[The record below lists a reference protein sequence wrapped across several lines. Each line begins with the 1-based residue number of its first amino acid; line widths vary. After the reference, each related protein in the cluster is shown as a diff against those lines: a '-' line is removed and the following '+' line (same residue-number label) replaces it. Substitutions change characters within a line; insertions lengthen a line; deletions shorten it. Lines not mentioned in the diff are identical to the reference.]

1 MYFNYFALRDN
12 SVLLTFFAEKT
23 PRSRKVKNTQKC
35 INSIHCT
42 ANVHRGFT
50 GFPSF
55 FPAIS
60 MKEGCKNHRETLYSS
75 KGKIVYV
82 VGKPYYYLQIAGK
95 SYNYHGVSPQY
106 YSPFPYVVQVFL
118 AGTPQFPVPVVF
130 MG

>member
-60 MKEGCKNHRETLYSS
+60 MKEGCKNHRETLLKEKDCVVCCGDPCNIYRFAVWNA
-75 KGKIVYV
+75 VYV
-82 VGKPYYYLQIAGK
+82 ETII
-95 SYNYHGVSPQY
+95 
-106 YSPFPYVVQVFL
+106 
-118 AGTPQFPVPVVF
+118 T
-130 MG
+130 